1 MLVSPD
7 YLPSPS
13 RDPKRVS
20 VVIPVYNGAWCIE
33 RAVNSVL
40 AQRQPPLEIIVV
52 NDGSQD
58 NSAALLNQYGNQ
70 IRVIHK
76 ANQGLSAARNT
87 GIRAA
92 HGDYIAFLDAD
103 DYWLEDKLA
112 AQIALFNAQ
121 PNLAFCGCAAK
132 VVDQH
137 DNQLQLWPCPRLSP
151 EQNILAAIF
160 AQLGL
165 VPGSGSG
172 VMAPTHLL
180 LQQGGFD
187 PDLKALEDV
196 DMWLRLASLGPF
208 DCVSEPQVVILRH
221 SDSMSTS
228 LSLMRQHAIKV
239 MQKNR
244 HLLPAHLQGRYWQQC
259 YAGMLIDYAKW
270 AYRAR
275 LEPQARTDLLHALR
289 LAPLRYGKL
298 IASLFLAM
306 RAHKPI

>member
-1 MLVSPD
+1 MQ
-7 YLPSPS
+7 
-13 RDPKRVS
+13 DPKRVS
-20 VVIPVYNGAWCIE
+20 VVIPLYNGAWCIE

-40 AQRQPPLEIIVV
+40 AQHQPPLEIIVV

-58 NSAALLNQYGNQ
+58 NGPALLEQYGDQ

-92 HGDYIAFLDAD
+92 LGDYVAFLDAD

-112 AQIALFNAQ
+112 AQIALFQAN
-121 PNLAFCGCAAK
+121 PKLTFCGCAAK
-132 VVDQH
+132 VVDQ
-137 DNQLQLWPCPRLSP
+137 DDRELQVWPCPNLTDEQTILS
-151 EQNILAAIF
+151 AIF

-172 VMAPTHLL
+172 VMAPTQLL
-180 LQQGGFD
+180 LQLGGFD
-187 PDLKALEDV
+187 SELKALEDV
-196 DMWLRLASLGPF
+196 DMWLRLASQGEF
-208 DCVSEPQVVILRH
+208 ACVKEPQVAILRH
-221 SDSMSTS
+221 SDSMSGS
-228 LSLMRQHAIKV
+228 LDLMRQHAIKV

-244 HLLPAHLQGRYWQQC
+244 HLLPTKLRGRYWQHC

-270 AYRAR
+270 AYRAER
-275 LEPQARTDLLHALR
+275 RAQASSDLLHALR

-306 RAHKPI
+306 SAHKPI